1 MSVLINILIKCFS
14 QPKSLFF
21 SPDFGEIRTFSWAWA
36 LCLLCQMGKP
46 ALVVSC
52 VSTLFLCIA
61 E

>member
-36 LCLLCQMGKP
+36 LCLLCLTEGE
-46 ALVVSC
+46 VSAWEAQGRNGMS
-52 VSTLFLCIA
+52 VY
-61 E
+61 